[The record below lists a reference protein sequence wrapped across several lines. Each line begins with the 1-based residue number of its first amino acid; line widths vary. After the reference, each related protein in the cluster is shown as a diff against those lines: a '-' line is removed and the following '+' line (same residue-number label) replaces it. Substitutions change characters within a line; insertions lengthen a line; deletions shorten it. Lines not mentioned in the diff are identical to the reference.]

1 MSEKQK
7 VVIIGAGF
15 GGLKVARSLAF
26 KSVDVLLI
34 DRNNYHTFTPL
45 LYQVATCGLDP
56 SSVAYPIRSIFT
68 NVPNVNFLLGQVD
81 AIDTSTNT
89 VVVTTN
95 AGSLS
100 SVIYD
105 YLVVAGGSKVNYFG
119 NQAIK
124 EHSFALQELND
135 AVKLR
140 NHILRLFEKA
150 AWTSEDTE
158 RNALMTFVVVGGGPT
173 GLETAGA
180 LYELYNNVLDAE
192 YDKNDNM
199 HAHVILLEAS
209 DSVLGSFPEPL
220 RKSARKQ
227 LETIGVD
234 VRTEAFV
241 EDVGVDYVAL
251 QDGTVINTHT
261 VVWSA
266 GVQGNTLAEMLNIK
280 LERGNR
286 IPVNSSMQVIGSDN
300 VLAVGDIA
308 YLLQPDSLV
317 PYPGLIPVAQQQGKL
332 VADNILKHLSGE
344 QLNTFSYFDRGI
356 MATIGRRRAVA
367 WAFNRIPV
375 TGFFAWIAWLG
386 LHLLVL
392 MGMRNRAQVFLNWVW
407 NYVFYD
413 RSVQIILEG
422 DLEHEPY
429 PEIKEL
435 SKIIQLY

>member
-1 MSEKQK
+1 
-7 VVIIGAGF
+7 
-15 GGLKVARSLAF
+15 
-26 KSVDVLLI
+26 
-34 DRNNYHTFTPL
+34 
-45 LYQVATCGLDP
+45 
-56 SSVAYPIRSIFT
+56 
-68 NVPNVNFLLGQVD
+68 
-81 AIDTSTNT
+81 
-89 VVVTTN
+89 
-95 AGSLS
+95 
-100 SVIYD
+100 
-105 YLVVAGGSKVNYFG
+105 
-119 NQAIK
+119 
-124 EHSFALQELND
+124 
-135 AVKLR
+135 
-140 NHILRLFEKA
+140 
-150 AWTSEDTE
+150 
-158 RNALMTFVVVGGGPT
+158 
-173 GLETAGA
+173 
-180 LYELYNNVLDAE
+180 
-192 YDKNDNM
+192 
-199 HAHVILLEAS
+199 
-209 DSVLGSFPEPL
+209 GSFPEPL

-266 GVQGNTLAEMLNIK
+266 GVQGNTLAEMLNIE

-286 IPVNSSMQVIGSDN
+286 IPVNSSMQVVGSDN
-300 VLAVGDIA
+300 IFAVGDIA

-344 QLNTFSYFDRGI
+344 QLSTFSYFDRGI

-367 WAFNRIPV
+367 WAFNRVPV

-422 DLEHEPY
+422 DLEPEPY